1 MAILKCHVQ
10 AILAKIKM
18 IFNVISCNN
27 RYSRNSSKQDTGIEF
42 HKNNCN
48 YFMPLGINSDVILN
62 KKYLV
67 TLPSIIYVSC
77 SKSYAFQWHK
87 HLLKFFHATYGSII
101 TSMYDKTNTTMIMF
115 RHIFILRNVSRAVRH
130 TEYVNIMK
138 KYDILD
144 INVDLKFRPLKPC
157 HISKCYQV
165 ACSPNT
171 I

>member
-1 MAILKCHVQ
+1 MLFPAITYTKE
-10 AILAKIKM
+10 ILQNKIPE
-18 IFNVISCNN
+18 S
-27 RYSRNSSKQDTGIEF
+27 
-42 HKNNCN
+42 
-48 YFMPLGINSDVILN
+48 YFMTKKVLLFYVFKNKLWCHSH

-67 TLPSIIYVSC
+67 TLPAIIYVSC
-77 SKSYAFQWHK
+77 SKSISFQWHK

-101 TSMYDKTNTTMIMF
+101 KSMYDKTNTTMIMF
-115 RHIFILRNVSRAVRH
+115 RHIFILRKRAARH

-138 KYDILD
+138 KYDILN